1 MRGFGTDKGEG
12 VQNPKNFPDVLQGRL
27 LVKNALVMTY
37 FISSQV
43 PIVKMTDRETEIRV
57 DISFNMDNGLRA
69 AELVKLY
76 KKRYPSLPKLTYV
89 LKQFLLQHDLNEVSD
104 ELH

>member
-1 MRGFGTDKGEG
+1 MRFCRI
-12 VQNPKNFPDVLQGRL
+12 L
-27 LVKNALVMTY
+27 
-37 FISSQV
+37 QV
-43 PIVKMTDRETEIRV
+43 PIVKMTDRETNIRV

-89 LKQFLLQHDLNEVSD
+89 LKQFLLQHDLNEVSFF
-104 ELH
+104 

>member
-1 MRGFGTDKGEG
+1 MVLTRGRVSKKA
-12 VQNPKNFPDVLQGRL
+12 QNFPDVLQGRL

-89 LKQFLLQHDLNEVSD
+89 LKQFLLQHDLNEVS
-104 ELH
+104 E

>member
-1 MRGFGTDKGEG
+1 M
-12 VQNPKNFPDVLQGRL
+12 
-27 LVKNALVMTY
+27 
-37 FISSQV
+37 
-43 PIVKMTDRETEIRV
+43 KMTDRETNIRV

-89 LKQFLLQHDLNEVSD
+89 LKQFLLQHDLNEVSQSVTGPGIQSTLRS
-104 ELH
+104 ELYPK

>member
-1 MRGFGTDKGEG
+1 
-12 VQNPKNFPDVLQGRL
+12 
-27 LVKNALVMTY
+27 
-37 FISSQV
+37 
-43 PIVKMTDRETEIRV
+43 MTDRETNIRV

-89 LKQFLLQHDLNEVSD
+89 LKQFLLQHDLNEVRGFALVLRPVPPCFLRCIKCSLN
-104 ELH
+104 ELTSRCIKDQ

>member
-1 MRGFGTDKGEG
+1 
-12 VQNPKNFPDVLQGRL
+12 
-27 LVKNALVMTY
+27 MTY

-89 LKQFLLQHDLNEVSD
+89 LKQFLLQHDLNEVSGFALVLTA
-104 ELH
+104 ERPVLPCFFRCIKCPLNEST